1 MAVGFFPEEDERFI
15 AIGSIRTSMAGTA
28 NSATQTPLQS
38 PVSREFLVQAFCEA
52 INRCSIAGEYRFL
65 WSTIIYGIRRIQ
77 KYIQRSTDAVPPE
90 K

>member
-1 MAVGFFPEEDERFI
+1 MAVGFFPDEDERYI
-15 AIGSIRTSMAGTA
+15 TIRAGTA

-65 WSTIIYGIRRIQ
+65 WSTIIYGIRRTLI
-77 KYIQRSTDAVPPE
+77 YIQRSTDVAPP
-90 K
+90 KK